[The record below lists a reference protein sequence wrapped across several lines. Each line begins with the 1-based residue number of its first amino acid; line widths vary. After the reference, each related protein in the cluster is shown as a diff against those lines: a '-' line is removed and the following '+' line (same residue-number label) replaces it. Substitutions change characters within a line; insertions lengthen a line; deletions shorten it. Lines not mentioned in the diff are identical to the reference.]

1 MKMTDPDKTQIQRV
15 LILGNKGFVG
25 QHIEKRFLTSTPKVK
40 VMGKDLPNF
49 NLTSKNDVN
58 MLTDLLDLDT
68 AVIMLAAIKRQFGD
82 SLDVFNQNLSMTTN
96 LCGLLRKHPVG
107 RFVFFSSA
115 AVYGE
120 DIHNTNI
127 MEETHVYPTSYYGMV
142 KFISERLYWKALGS
156 HDQTSLVILRP
167 PTIYGPGDEGGT
179 YGPVK
184 FMNAAINKDELI
196 LWGDGTELRDY
207 VFIDDV
213 AEIVFRLTYS
223 SFHGVLNLA
232 SGVSYSFRDVLDTIE
247 SISGR
252 KLSGNSRPRTKAKV
266 DNVFSNDRL
275 MKEIGR
281 YSFTPLPQGIRALYE
296 HLNSG
301 V

>member
-1 MKMTDPDKTQIQRV
+1 
-15 LILGNKGFVG
+15 
-25 QHIEKRFLTSTPKVK
+25 
-40 VMGKDLPNF
+40 
-49 NLTSKNDVN
+49 
-58 MLTDLLDLDT
+58 
-68 AVIMLAAIKRQFGD
+68 
-82 SLDVFNQNLSMTTN
+82 
-96 LCGLLRKHPVG
+96 
-107 RFVFFSSA
+107 
-115 AVYGE
+115 
-120 DIHNTNI
+120 
-127 MEETHVYPTSYYGMV
+127 
-142 KFISERLYWKALGS
+142 
-156 HDQTSLVILRP
+156 
-167 PTIYGPGDEGGT
+167 
-179 YGPVK
+179 
-184 FMNAAINKDELI
+184 MNAAINKDELI